1 MFSSANR
8 PTLTACFLRK
18 SIPPVLKVRYLVT
31 CLMWRTCSFL
41 LFISLSCGLFGGRI
55 VLADSLTRT
64 VQSVMENRQQNVVL
78 QKWELSCG
86 AAALA
91 TILRYQHGV
100 PATERSVALGLIDR
114 EEYIVNPDIVR
125 FRQGFS
131 LLDMK
136 RYVDALGYEGIGF
149 GQLTLSDLFVRAPI
163 IVPVNLQG
171 FPHFVI
177 FRGGTL
183 KTLLIADPAFGNV
196 TMSTEKFLKGWIEYK
211 DIGHVGFIVT
221 KEGSLAPPGRLS
233 VRASDFVIL
242 R

>member
-1 MFSSANR
+1 MVFQKSS
-8 PTLTACFLRK
+8 
-18 SIPPVLKVRYLVT
+18 IHQLVGFG
-31 CLMWRTCSFL
+31 LDIFL
-41 LFISLSCGLFGGRI
+41 LFLSLACGLFSEKI
-55 VLADSLTRT
+55 VLADNLTRP
-64 VQSVMENRQQNVVL
+64 VQSLMEKRQQNVVL

-100 PATERSVALGLIDR
+100 PVTERSVALGLIDR
-114 EEYIVNPDIVR
+114 EEYIRNPDLVR

-136 RYVDALGYEGIGF
+136 RYVDKLGYEGIGL
-149 GQLTLSDLFVRAPI
+149 GQLTLSDLFARAPI
-163 IVPVNLQG
+163 IVPVNVQG

-183 KTLLIADPAFGNV
+183 KTVLIADPAFGNV
-196 TMSTEKFLKGWIEYK
+196 TMSTDKFLNGWIDYK

-221 KEGSLAPPGRLS
+221 KDGSIVPAGKLS
-233 VRASDFVIL
+233 VRVLDFVIL

>member
-1 MFSSANR
+1 MVFQRSSIHQLAGLGLD
-8 PTLTACFLRK
+8 T
-18 SIPPVLKVRYLVT
+18 
-31 CLMWRTCSFL
+31 FL
-41 LFISLSCGLFGGRI
+41 LFLSLTCGLFSGKI
-55 VLADSLTRT
+55 VLADNVTRP
-64 VQSVMENRQQNVVL
+64 VQSLMERRQQNVVL
-78 QKWELSCG
+78 QRWELSCG

-100 PATERSVALGLIDR
+100 PVTERSVALGLIDR
-114 EEYIVNPDIVR
+114 EEYIRNPDLVR

-136 RYVDALGYEGIGF
+136 RYVDGLGYEGIGL
-149 GQLTLSDLFVRAPI
+149 GQLTLSDLFARAPI

-183 KTLLIADPAFGNV
+183 KTVLIADPAFGNV
-196 TMSTEKFLKGWIEYK
+196 TMSTDKFLKGWIDYK

-221 KEGSLAPPGRLS
+221 KEGSLVPAGKLS
-233 VRASDFVIL
+233 VRALDFVIL

>member
-1 MFSSANR
+1 MVFQKSS
-8 PTLTACFLRK
+8 
-18 SIPPVLKVRYLVT
+18 IHQLVGFG
-31 CLMWRTCSFL
+31 LDIFL
-41 LFISLSCGLFGGRI
+41 LFLSLACGLFSGKI
-55 VLADSLTRT
+55 VLADNLTRP
-64 VQSVMENRQQNVVL
+64 VQSLMEKRQQNVVL

-91 TILRYQHGV
+91 TILRYQYGV
-100 PATERSVALGLIDR
+100 PVTERSVALGLIDR
-114 EEYIVNPDIVR
+114 EAYIKNPDLVR

-136 RYVDALGYEGIGF
+136 RYVDKLGYEGIGL
-149 GQLTLSDLFVRAPI
+149 GQLTLSDLFARAPI
-163 IVPVNLQG
+163 IVPVNVQG

-183 KTLLIADPAFGNV
+183 KTVLIADPAFGNV
-196 TMSTEKFLKGWIEYK
+196 TMSADKFLNGWIDYK

-221 KEGSLAPPGRLS
+221 KDGSLVPAGKLS
-233 VRASDFVIL
+233 VRVLDFVIL

>member
-1 MFSSANR
+1 
-8 PTLTACFLRK
+8 
-18 SIPPVLKVRYLVT
+18 
-31 CLMWRTCSFL
+31 
-41 LFISLSCGLFGGRI
+41 
-55 VLADSLTRT
+55 
-64 VQSVMENRQQNVVL
+64 MEKRQQNVVL

-91 TILRYQHGV
+91 TILRYQYGV
-100 PATERSVALGLIDR
+100 PVTERSVALGLIDR
-114 EEYIVNPDIVR
+114 EEYITNPNLVR

-136 RYVDALGYEGIGF
+136 RFVDGLGYEGIGL
-149 GQLTLSDLFVRAPI
+149 GQLTLSGLFARAPI

-183 KTLLIADPAFGNV
+183 KTVLIADPAFGNV
-196 TMSTEKFLKGWIEYK
+196 TMSREKFSKGWIDYQ

-221 KEGSLAPPGRLS
+221 KGGSLAPAGRLS
-233 VRASDFVIL
+233 VGLSDFVLL